1 VQTCNNIEHGVA
13 LIQLESIFLDMPEYM
28 NEISKINHMTIIG
41 YMVDFD
47 NDLRKKAIDSGFE
60 IVFPLSGIIQNL
72 TVIIQKVKLSLNDGI
87 K

>member
-1 VQTCNNIEHGVA
+1 
-13 LIQLESIFLDMPEYM
+13 
-28 NEISKINHMTIIG
+28 MTIIG